1 MSGAA
6 SNLPSRAGEDINL
19 GYVRTPYT
27 VLSCA
32 ISADGC
38 LDDAS
43 PDRLVLSGQQDW
55 DRVDE
60 VRAGVDAILVGAGT
74 VRADNP
80 RLLIRSAARQV
91 ARTGR
96 GLPPHPLRVTLT
108 ASGDLDPDA
117 NIFTGPGGP
126 ALVYCP
132 ASAAARLAARLG
144 ERAVVAGVDD
154 PLSLRTVLTDLSER
168 NVARL
173 MIEGGSRV
181 LAEALQS
188 DLANELRLAVA
199 PFLVG
204 DPAAPR
210 FAAPVAAAG
219 VAYPQSQAN
228 PMTLVSAGRVG
239 SVTVSRYLLG
249 PGGPDQ
255 RFLAWAVEL
264 SRMCPPSQTAFSV
277 GAVIVSADGQ
287 VLSTGYSREET
298 SLDHAEEVALRK
310 LGSASPAPGVPA
322 ASLDPRLC
330 GATVYSS
337 LVPCG
342 ARASRPVTCVQHIVQ
357 AGIGRVVYAWREPP
371 LFADGDGAQQLSA
384 AGVEVVELP
393 ALAPRAVGLNAHLPL
408 R

>member
-1 MSGAA
+1 MA
-6 SNLPSRAGEDINL
+6 S
-19 GYVRTPYT
+19 PYT

-43 PDRLVLSGQQDW
+43 RDRLILSGPEDLDQ
-55 DRVDE
+55 VDE
-60 VRAGVDAILVGAGT
+60 LRASVDAILVGAGT

-80 RLLIRSAARQV
+80 RLLIRSAARRA

-96 GLPPHPLRVTLT
+96 GLPAHPLRVTLT

-126 ALVYCP
+126 PLVYCP
-132 ASAAARLAARLG
+132 ASAAGRLAARLG
-144 ERAVVAGVDD
+144 ERAVVAGVDE
-154 PLSLRTVLTDLSER
+154 PLSLRKVLADLPER
-168 NVARL
+168 HVARL

-188 DLANELRLAVA
+188 DAANELRIAVA

-210 FAAPVAAAG
+210 FAPPAHAAG
-219 VAYPQSQAN
+219 GGYPQSPSN
-228 PMTLVSAGRVG
+228 PMTLVSDGRVG

-249 PGGPDQ
+249 PGGPDH

-264 SRMCPPSQTAFSV
+264 ARLCPPSQAAFSV

-298 SLDHAEEVALRK
+298 SHDHAEEVALRK

-322 ASLDPRLC
+322 VFPDPRLR

-342 ARASRPVTCVQHIVQ
+342 DRASRPVTCVQHIVQ

-371 LFADGDGAQQLSA
+371 LFAAGDGAQQLSA
-384 AGVEVVELP
+384 ADVKVVELP
-393 ALAPRAVGLNAHLPL
+393 DLAPRAAAPNAHLPL